1 MTPLL
6 ALLPLLAPAQSAPQA
21 VDYLPAD
28 TFVALEV
35 SIEPWQRLGDQT
47 ILSQLMQQESMAQ
60 LVTPMAGQLD
70 MIMAQATAQLGFDL
84 ASLLAG
90 SRMYLA
96 VPFSGLRAVPRTSRT
111 SLTLAP
117 TCST

>member
-28 TFVALEV
+28 TFVAFEI

-47 ILSQLMQQESMAQ
+47 LLAQMMQQESMAQ
-60 LVTPMAGQLD
+60 LVTPMAEQMD
-70 MIMAQATAQLGFDL
+70 MAMAQATAQLGFDL

-90 SRMYLA
+90 SRMYVG
-96 VPFSGLRAVPRTSRT
+96 VPFSVLENEGGQIVFAVD
-111 SLTLAP
+111 L
-117 TCST
+117 